1 MRETGYPD
9 QITETLRIGI
19 INHLTGKISSKLWNT
34 IGAGISSQQFWRY
47 SQSRSGIKNTQ
58 SSRIVKGNGLWI
70 PMSQILQH
78 FNNRRIIVAQN
89 IQLYQT
95 AADGMII
102 KMGGNGF
109 RGQIICRM
117 LQRCKE
123 MHIHIARHYHDT
135 RWMLACGTLYSLT
148 ACRHMANKGLP
159 LGLSLFLVVFLHKTV
174 GGLIR
179 HCSNG
184 AGSEYIVLAKKLLC
198 VLMSH
203 RLIFT
208 REVQINIWYLIS
220 IKAQEHCKRN
230 FVTILQHIG
239 TTHRTFLIWQ
249 IIAAAIGAIQHKLAM
264 LAIRTTPMRWQRIY
278 LCNICHGSHKGGT
291 YRTSGTY
298 QITIYIGFPHQLM
311 SNEIQH
317 GEAMSNNWL

>member
-1 MRETGYPD
+1 M
-9 QITETLRIGI
+9 
-19 INHLTGKISSKLWNT
+19 
-34 IGAGISSQQFWRY
+34 
-47 SQSRSGIKNTQ
+47 
-58 SSRIVKGNGLWI
+58 
-70 PMSQILQH
+70 
-78 FNNRRIIVAQN
+78 AQN

-117 LQRCKE
+117 LQRGKE
-123 MHIHIARHYHDT
+123 MYIHIPRHYHDT
-135 RWMLACGTLYSLT
+135 RWMLTCGTLYSLT

-159 LGLSLFLVVFLHKTV
+159 LGLSLFLIVFLHKAI
-174 GGLIR
+174 GSLIR
-179 HCSNG
+179 HRSNR
-184 AGSEYIVLAKKLLC
+184 ACSEYIVLAKKLLC
-198 VLMSH
+198 VFMCH

-208 REVQINIWYLIS
+208 REVQINIWYFIA
-220 IKAQEHCKRN
+220 IKAQEHRKRN

-264 LAIRTTPMRWQRIY
+264 LAIRTTPMGWQRIY

-291 YRTSGTY
+291 YRTSGAY

-311 SNEIQH
+311 GNEIQH
-317 GEAMSNNWL
+317 